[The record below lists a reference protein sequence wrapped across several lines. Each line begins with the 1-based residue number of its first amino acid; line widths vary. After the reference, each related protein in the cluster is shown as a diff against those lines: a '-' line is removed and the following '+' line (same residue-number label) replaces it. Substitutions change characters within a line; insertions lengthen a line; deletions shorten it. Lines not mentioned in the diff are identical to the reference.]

1 MGSGQTRPR
10 PLTSGSRVSVRPAA
24 TSAVA
29 ARSPRMDLLIYV
41 LIFLLIAAIVWYVIG
56 QLSLP
61 PPIRM
66 VAIVVMA
73 IVAILFLV
81 QLLPGGASHLSLR

>member
-1 MGSGQTRPR
+1 
-10 PLTSGSRVSVRPAA
+10 
-24 TSAVA
+24 
-29 ARSPRMDLLIYV
+29 MDLLIYV

-73 IVAILFLV
+73 IVAILFLM
-81 QLLPGGASHLSLR
+81 QLLPGSMPHLR